1 MSTIVTSRRRRKWRP
16 LQGRKAGST
25 RLTTDTFETRFLPGL
40 PPEEGGCPP
49 LQHRTVHADG
59 MVIEYDAPV
68 KMRDG
73 VEIYVDLFLPESGG
87 PVPPIVAW
95 GPYGKHAPVK
105 YDIFPN
111 HGVDP
116 RWVSKYAGFE
126 APDPAYWTRQGYAV
140 INVDPRG
147 MWNSQGD
154 ATFYSAQEAK
164 DVYDLIEWAGTQ
176 PWSNGRVGMSGV
188 SYLAIVQWRA
198 AAERPPHLAAINPWE
213 GVSDRYREM
222 AYHGGIPENRF
233 GPMWRSRRVPYSRQR
248 VEDTVT
254 MYAEHP
260 LWDAYWE
267 SKTPDLSKVEVP
279 AYIVASWSDQGLH
292 TRGTLEGFKRIASK
306 DKWLTV
312 HGRKKWQYYYQPEN
326 VDRLRK
332 FFDRFLK
339 GEDNEVSGWPAVRI
353 EVRDRFYVG
362 DMRDEQEWPLART
375 RYERLFLDAASGT
388 ISSSPPKSESATRY
402 DANAGKAQFVHR
414 FGAATELTGHMKLRL
429 WVSAE
434 GADDMDLFVGVQKLD
449 AEGRLL
455 PFSFLNALEDGPV
468 ALGWLRVSHRE
479 LDAARSRPEQPWH
492 THTREQ
498 PLRPGQVVPV
508 DIEIWPSSTRFAAG
522 EQLRL
527 VVQGSDVQQYPPGVV
542 AMGHGVTRNKGTHI
556 IHTGGHHDSHLM
568 VPVIP

>member
-1 MSTIVTSRRRRKWRP
+1 MI
-16 LQGRKAGST
+16 
-25 RLTTDTFETRFLPGL
+25 ETKFLPGL
-40 PPEEGGCPP
+40 PPEQGGCPP
-49 LQHRTVHADG
+49 LKHRTVHADG
-59 MVIEYDAPV
+59 MLIEYDTAV
-68 KMRDG
+68 RMRDG
-73 VEIYVDLFLPESGG
+73 VEIYVDVFRPEGDARV
-87 PVPPIVAW
+87 PVMVAW

-116 RWVSKYAGFE
+116 SWISKYAGFE
-126 APDPAYWTRQGYAV
+126 APDPLYWTRHGYAV

-154 ATFYSAQEAK
+154 ATFYSEQEAK

-176 PWSNGRVGMSGV
+176 PWSNGKVGMSGV
-188 SYLAIVQWRA
+188 SYLAIIQWRA
-198 AAERPPHLAAINPWE
+198 AAEHPRHLAAINPWE

-233 GPMWRSRRVPYSRQR
+233 GPMWRARRVPYSRQR

-267 SKTPDLSKVEVP
+267 SKTPVLEQVTVP
-279 AYIVASWSDQGLH
+279 AYVVASWSDQGLH
-292 TRGTLEGFKRIASK
+292 TRGTLEGFKQIRSK
-306 DKWLTV
+306 EKWLTI

-326 VDRLRK
+326 VERLRM

-339 GEDNEVSGWPAVRI
+339 GERNGVDDWPPVRL

-362 DMRDEQEWPLART
+362 EMRDEKEWPLKRT
-375 RYERLFLDAASGT
+375 RFERLYLDGATGTLQPTPIAAESSVRYDAASGRA
-388 ISSSPPKSESATRY
+388 IFLY
-402 DANAGKAQFVHR
+402 R
-414 FGAATELTGHMKLRL
+414 FPNATELIGHMALRL
-429 WVSAE
+429 WVEAD
-434 GADDMDLFVGVQKLD
+434 GADDMDLFVGLQKRD
-449 AEGRLL
+449 RDGTFV

-479 LDAARSRPEQPWH
+479 LDTSRSRPEQPWH
-492 THTREQ
+492 SHRREQ
-498 PLRPGQVVPV
+498 LLKPGEVVPV
-508 DIEIWPSSTRFAAG
+508 DIEIWPSGTRFHAG

-527 VVQGSDVQQYPPGVV
+527 IIQGSDIQQYPTGVV
-542 AMGHGVTRNKGTHI
+542 AMGHSVTRNRGTHV
-556 IHTGGHHDSHLM
+556 IHTGGSYDSSLLL
-568 VPVIP
+568 PVMPA